1 MSNFTIQDQNIG
13 SFYQVSR
20 TRDFARKFQ
29 FRVVQLGPPS
39 TGILQEDL
47 IYAETAA
54 LPGRQINN
62 IPVPY
67 MGLSFNVPGVASY
80 PGSAG
85 YKITFR
91 CDKDYHLRSKL
102 ERDMWRVFDESDS
115 GGEYSMPAADS
126 VVSLV
131 LTNKKNVAI
140 RQYNLYGCY
149 IQAIDDEQYDTK
161 DTGNVVSINTTIAYQ
176 YWRVVV
182 PATGGY
188 EGFQQVTPRD
198 SSGDSGAATLVG

>member
-1 MSNFTIQDQNIG
+1 MATNIQDQNIG
-13 SFYQVSR
+13 TFYEIAR

-29 FRVVQLGPPS
+29 FRVVQLGVS
-39 TGILQEDL
+39 GILPEDL

-67 MGLSFNVPGVASY
+67 MGLSFNVPGVAAY
-80 PGSAG
+80 PGSAS

-102 ERDMWRVFDESDS
+102 ERDMFRTFDDATSS
-115 GGEYSMPAADS
+115 GEYSIPGADS
-126 VVSLV
+126 VLSLV

-140 RQYNLYGCY
+140 RQYNLYGVY
-149 IQAIDDEQYDTK
+149 LQSIDDEQYDIK

-176 YWRVVV
+176 YWKVVV
-182 PATGGY
+182 PAL
-188 EGFQQVTPRD
+188 GFQQTTPRD
-198 SSGDSGAATLVG
+198 SSGR